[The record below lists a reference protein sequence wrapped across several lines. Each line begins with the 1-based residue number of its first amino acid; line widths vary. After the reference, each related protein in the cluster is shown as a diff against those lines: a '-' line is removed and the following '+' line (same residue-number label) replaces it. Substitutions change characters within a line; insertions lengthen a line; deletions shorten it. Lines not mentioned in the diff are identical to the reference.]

1 MKILTDDCDI
11 NQNTLEVYFGGNG
24 DVYIIV
30 TSSDENGIHSEH
42 PIRISTSGG
51 NCPTSIKVAAAE
63 LARAFETS
71 DI

>member
-11 NQNTLEVYFGGNG
+11 NQNTLEAYFGGNG
-24 DVYIIV
+24 DIYIVV
-30 TSSDENGIHSEH
+30 TSISESEIHSEH
-42 PIRISTSGG
+42 LVRISTSGG
-51 NCPTSIKVAAAE
+51 NCPTNIKVAAAE

>member
-11 NQNTLEVYFGGNG
+11 NQNTLEAYFGGNG

-30 TSSDENGIHSEH
+30 TSTDESGIHYEH

-51 NCPTSIKVAAAE
+51 NCPTNIKVAAAE
-63 LARAFETS
+63 LARAFKTS